1 MRLFSAAALVSLLL
15 PASAL
20 GQQAFYSHDNYTQ
33 YELLEPGSSQFAIT
47 YYMTERRA
55 GSQYVLN
62 QTRSG
67 SAGSDI
73 AVFDP
78 RTGKALKFDYLSGA
92 ELTAA
97 GMPGKYDP
105 AEHYIR
111 AHLPNPVPEN
121 GEGRVKILKTYKDD
135 KSYFT
140 EGDVVI
146 FRRSLGNARNSI
158 VLPKGY
164 RLQSSNVAAQVFTL
178 PDGRLKVA
186 FEHAHGYAAD
196 VTIRASR
203 STSLPP
209 APMVSER
216 GFDFTKALYEFPD
229 AGSVTVTRESLVTP
243 ADGRVAVEAPAGT
256 SDVTAI
262 DVDSGQRLTLRHTA
276 AGGLSAEL
284 PGGTAA
290 TVSARIRVSGKL
302 KTPPVAQ
309 GTGFSW
315 TRTIGEPRATILLP
329 AGFDVQ
335 SVSVPATV
343 TAQPDGRVVIQVYNG
358 ALMPMPVTIAA
369 AKR

>member
-1 MRLFSAAALVSLLL
+1 MRLVSAAALVCLLL
-15 PASAL
+15 PATAV

-47 YYMTERRA
+47 YYVTERRA
-55 GSQYVLN
+55 GSQHILN

-67 SAGSDI
+67 SAGSYI
-73 AVFDP
+73 SVFDP
-78 RTGKALKFDYLSGA
+78 RTGKPLKFDYLSGA

-97 GMPGKYDP
+97 GMTGRFDP

-111 AHLPNPVPEN
+111 AHLAIPVPEN

-196 VTIRASR
+196 VTIRASK
-203 STSLPP
+203 SASLPAGP
-209 APMVSER
+209 VTDER
-216 GFDFTKALYEFPD
+216 GFDFTKVLYEFD
-229 AGSVTVTRESLVTP
+229 EARSITVTRESLVSP
-243 ADGRVAVEAPAGT
+243 ASGRVQVDAPAGM
-256 SDVTAI
+256 SGVTVT
-262 DVDSGQRLTLRHTA
+262 DVDSGQPLALRPS

-284 PGGTAA
+284 PAAGAA
-290 TVSARIRVSGKL
+290 TVSARIRISGKL
-302 KTPPVAQ
+302 KTGPVAE
-309 GTGFSW
+309 GPGFSW
-315 TRTIGEPRATILLP
+315 TRTIDEPRATILLP

-343 TAQPDGRVVIQVYNG
+343 TAQPDGRLVIQIYNG
-358 ALMPMPVTIAA
+358 ARVPLPVTIRA